1 MSASVVE
8 LPDLRLHGKAGAP
21 PAPPRAVDGWFALAA
36 SQVSVPTSLDAHQ
49 CAREALGAEAADPC
63 EVHVVSF
70 DPPNRTTLIALPA
83 TGVLA
88 IQATVTP
95 AFPVEQAVPSACTPA
110 PAILFQ
116 DLTPILVI
124 TSEREGD
131 TFSAEVPGTVVDPL
145 RQQLAFQWTVPSDI
159 AGGFRNGLYSLAV
172 QGFEGDA
179 AVIDIGLGAQPAPVL
194 SADPCAITLV
204 PRAAAAGSLGAV
216 FPIPPPRAPLLAVD
230 SAGCIAPA
238 WSIDAAGRVL
248 VPSGDTTVL
257 FQPSCRGG
265 LIAALQ
271 IVSGGVAQPVQDAVL
286 WLDRIALLSATEVR
300 VFDLAGCPAT
310 PAVLVTGLGRG
321 FALAVSDEGF
331 LMVIQRDSPNLR
343 TFRRDGSEVLA
354 ATTFDGR
361 GFYARHRNG
370 AFFFDPTDCA
380 YQINPSLVANGG
392 CCADGARPLTDDESL
407 FFRLID
413 DLRDLRNRTSYPP
426 SGQVIL
432 GAAQGG
438 DPLDSGRPGSQW
450 HRVLLFGDIPAGCA
464 IQVET
469 RASDDILAGDPLVP
483 TGWSQPV
490 TATTSS
496 RVDVASP
503 GDDRPAAAAVMVLA
517 GQGRFL
523 WIRLT
528 LLSNGPSTPRITGI
542 ELEQPRDGISRFLP
556 KFIQDSTPEDDFLRR
571 WLTLFENTTFDGVA
585 RRMDQYAELFD
596 PRTAPAE
603 MLPFLA
609 GWLQIL
615 ELARFHDDEDAFR
628 FALSQA
634 AELAETRGTIDGLI
648 LAVRIYMGISIQI
661 VESFKRG
668 SGFVLG
674 LGTTIDGLTG
684 PALGCQT
691 MLSAEDGPTWLGDA
705 PLLGDT
711 FLLDCERRFG
721 TVPFRFDVLVAARD
735 VCLSESLALLTRI
748 LNVEKPAHTTFR
760 IRQTGAIGFVL
771 GDSVIGQS
779 VSKGFDRNELDPAT
793 FGILVQGGPPR
804 PQPIGEGF
812 TLGHGSRLVGPQPQ
826 AGFRVDAT
834 LELGRTT
841 RV

>member
-1 MSASVVE
+1 MSVVE
-8 LPDLRLHGKAGAP
+8 LPDLRFHGVGDAP
-21 PAPPRAVDGWFALAA
+21 PAAPRAVDGWFALTAD
-36 SQVSVPTSLDAHQ
+36 QVSVPTILDAQ
-49 CAREALGAEAADPC
+49 RCAREALGASAADPC
-63 EVHVVSF
+63 DVHVVAF
-70 DPPNRTTLIALPA
+70 DPPDRTTLIALPA
-83 TGVLA
+83 TGVLT

-95 AFPVEQAVPSACTPA
+95 AFPVEQAVPSACSPA
-110 PAILFQ
+110 PAQLFQ
-116 DLTPILVI
+116 DLTPVLVI

-131 TFSAEVPGTVVDPL
+131 TFSVEIPGTVVDPL
-145 RQQLAFQWTVPSDI
+145 RQQLLFQWTVESDI

-172 QGFEGDA
+172 QTLPEEDA
-179 AVIDIGLGAQPAPVL
+179 AIIDIALGAQPAPVF

-204 PRAAAAGSLGAV
+204 PGAAAAGSMGTV
-216 FPIPPPRAPLLAVD
+216 FPTPAPRAPLLAVD
-230 SAGCIAPA
+230 GAGCIAPA
-238 WSIDAAGRVL
+238 WSIDGAGRVL

-271 IVSGGVAQPVQDAVL
+271 IVSGGVAQPVQDAIF

-300 VFDLAGCPAT
+300 VFDLQGCPAT
-310 PAVLVTGLGRG
+310 PAVLVTGLSRG

-331 LMVIQRDSPNLR
+331 LIVIQRDSPNVR

-354 ATTFDGR
+354 PSAFDGR

-370 AFFFDPTDCA
+370 AFFFDPTDCT
-380 YQINPSLVANGG
+380 YQIDPSRVANGG
-392 CCADGARPLTDDESL
+392 CCADVARALTDDESL

-413 DLRDLRNRTSYPP
+413 DLRDLRNRTAYPP
-426 SGQVIL
+426 SGQAIL
-432 GAAQGG
+432 GPAEGG
-438 DPLDSGRPGSQW
+438 DPLDSGLPGSQW
-450 HRVLLFGDIPAGCA
+450 HRILLFGDIPAACA
-464 IQVET
+464 VQVET

-483 TGWSQPV
+483 TGWSLSV

-496 RVDVASP
+496 SVDVASP
-503 GDDRPAAAAVMVLA
+503 DDDRVAAAAVMVLA
-517 GQGRFL
+517 GPGRFL

-528 LLSNGPSTPRITGI
+528 LMSNGPSTPRITGI

-556 KFIQDSTPEDDFLRR
+556 KFIRDSTPEDDFLRR

-585 RRMDQYAELFD
+585 GRMDQYAELFD
-596 PRTAPAE
+596 PRTAPTE

-609 GWLQIL
+609 GWLQVL
-615 ELARFHDDEDAFR
+615 ELARFRDDEDAFR

-648 LAVRIYMGISIQI
+648 LAVKIYLGISIQI

-705 PLLGDT
+705 PVLGDT

-735 VCLSESLALLTRI
+735 VCLSETLALLTQI
-748 LNVEKPAHTTFR
+748 LNIEKPAHTTFR

-779 VSKGFDRNELDPAT
+779 VTKGFDRNELDPAT

-804 PQPIGEGF
+804 PEPLGEGF

-826 AGFRVDAT
+826 AQAGFRVDAT
-834 LELGRTT
+834 LGRTT
-841 RV
+841 RL

>member
-1 MSASVVE
+1 MSVVE
-8 LPDLRLHGKAGAP
+8 LPDLRFHGKTDAP
-21 PAPPRAVDGWFALAA
+21 PAAPRAVDGWFALTAN
-36 SQVSVPTSLDAHQ
+36 QVSVPTILDAQ
-49 CAREALGAEAADPC
+49 RCAREALGVAAADPC
-63 EVHVVSF
+63 DVHVAAF

-83 TGVLA
+83 NGVLT

-95 AFPVEQAVPSACTPA
+95 GFPVEQAVTSGCSPSQTQV
-110 PAILFQ
+110 FQ
-116 DLTPILVI
+116 DLTPVLVI
-124 TSEREGD
+124 SSEREGD
-131 TFSAEVPGTVVDPL
+131 SFSVQIPGTVVDPL
-145 RQQLAFQWTVPSDI
+145 RQQLLFQWTVPGDI
-159 AGGFRNGLYSLAV
+159 AGGFANGLYSLAV
-172 QGFEGDA
+172 QTLPEEDSA
-179 AVIDIGLGAQPAPVL
+179 TIDIALGAHPAPVF
-194 SADPCAITLV
+194 SADACAITLT
-204 PRAAAAGSLGAV
+204 PGATSAGSLGTV
-216 FPIPPPRAPLLAVD
+216 FPTPTPRAPLLAVD
-230 SAGCIAPA
+230 GAGCIAPA

-248 VPSGDTTVL
+248 VPGGDSSTVL

-271 IVSGGVAQPVQDAVL
+271 IVSGGVAQPIQDAIF

-300 VFDLAGCPAT
+300 VFDLQGCPAT
-310 PAVLVTGLGRG
+310 PAVLVTGLGR
-321 FALAVSDEGF
+321 ALALGVSDEGF
-331 LMVIQRDSPNLR
+331 LMVIERDSPNLR
-343 TFRRDGSEVLA
+343 LFRRDGSEVLA
-354 ATTFDGR
+354 PSSFDGR

-370 AFFFDPTDCA
+370 AFFFAPTDCT
-380 YQINPSLVANGG
+380 YHVNPSLVASGG
-392 CCADGARPLTDDESL
+392 CCADAARPLTDDESL

-413 DLRDLRNRTSYPP
+413 DLRDLRNRTAYPP
-426 SGQVIL
+426 SGQAIL
-432 GAAQGG
+432 GPAQGG
-438 DPLDSGRPGSQW
+438 DPLDSGLPGSQW
-450 HRVLLFGDIPAGCA
+450 HRILFFGDIPAGCA
-464 IQVET
+464 IKVET

-483 TGWSQPV
+483 TGWSLAV

-503 GDDRPAAAAVMVLA
+503 GDERAAAAAVMVLA
-517 GQGRFL
+517 GAGRFL
-523 WIRLT
+523 WLRLT

-556 KFIQDSTPEDDFLRR
+556 KFIQNSTPEDDFLRR
-571 WLTLFENTTFDGVA
+571 WLALFENAAFDGVSE
-585 RRMDQYAELFD
+585 RMDDYAELFD

-609 GWLQIL
+609 GWLQVL
-615 ELARFHDDEDAFR
+615 ELARFQDDEDAFR

-634 AELAETRGTIDGLI
+634 AELAQTRGTIDGLI

-705 PLLGDT
+705 PVLGDT

-721 TVPFRFDVLVAARD
+721 TVPFAFDVLVAARD
-735 VCLSESLALLTRI
+735 VCLSENLALLTQI

-771 GDSVIGQS
+771 GNSVIGQS
-779 VSKGFDRNELDPAT
+779 VTKGFDRNELDPAT

-804 PQPIGEGF
+804 PEALGEGF
-812 TLGHGSRLVGPQPQ
+812 TLGHGSRLVGAPPS

-834 LELGRTT
+834 LGRTT
-841 RV
+841 RL